1 MVKRLCI
8 LGCIG
13 LFLFGESTL
22 VLATGNSH
30 HGGHHNGGSNA
41 NANAGAR
48 ASAGATAIADVDN
61 TNVNMNT
68 NDNINV
74 NLNVNENSNTN
85 TNDNRSSATVG
96 NISMTVEKSL
106 PAANLPFVP
115 SVAPQLMGGAGATHG
130 STLPANALGIDMT
143 LTYLKNCQP
152 EFTGKDDTDDI
163 VKKGGSGMTTI
174 TFTPHSNFSKGSQ
187 DPIGKAIVA
196 MPPNTTYADFYVC
209 LGIIKTEAVLK
220 KAGLAQFGTIIND
233 TGAFAAKHL
242 KGGYKE
248 VYLVTVPK
256 VIATNMGAT
265 SNGNGLG
272 IAPGGTNV
280 MGGNT
285 LLSLGGLFSDSKG
298 YTFPSAQ
305 LGTTFLVLAKKEK
318 DTSAEVTVHKVNVGS
333 LLTP

>member
-1 MVKRLCI
+1 MVRKACI
-8 LGCIG
+8 SGYIAVCM
-13 LFLFGESTL
+13 FASSTL
-22 VLATGNSH
+22 VLATGNDNH
-30 HGGHHNGGSNA
+30 HGGHHNDGSNSSVAA
-41 NANAGAR
+41 NANAA
-48 ASAGATAIADVDN
+48 ATATATVN
-61 TNVNMNT
+61 STN
-68 NDNINV
+68 I
-74 NLNVNENSNTN
+74 NENSNTN
-85 TNDNRSSATVG
+85 TNTNTNNNTNTNDNKSSATVG
-96 NISMTVEKSL
+96 NISMTVEASL
-106 PAANLPFVP
+106 PAANIPFVP
-115 SVAPQLMGGAGATHG
+115 SATPQLMGGALGHG
-130 STLPANALGIDMT
+130 VTLPANALGVDMT
-143 LTYLKNCQP
+143 LMYLKNCQP

-209 LGIIKTEAVLK
+209 LGIIKTEAILK

-233 TGAFAAKHL
+233 TGAFTAKYM

-256 VIATNMGAT
+256 AIATNMGAT

-272 IAPGGTNV
+272 VAPGGTNV

-318 DTSAEVTVHKVNVGS
+318 DTSAEVVVHKVNVGS

>member
-1 MVKRLCI
+1 MVRKICI
-8 LGCIG
+8 LGCVG
-13 LFLFGESTL
+13 LFMFGGSTFA
-22 VLATGNSH
+22 LATGNSH

-41 NANAGAR
+41 NAGAS

-61 TNVNMNT
+61 TNVNL
-68 NDNINV
+68 NI
-74 NLNVNENSNTN
+74 NENSNTN
-85 TNDNRSSATVG
+85 TNTNSNTNTNDNKSSATIG
-96 NISMTVEKSL
+96 DISMTVESSL
-106 PAANLPFVP
+106 PAANIPFVP
-115 SVAPQLMGGAGATHG
+115 SATPHLMGGTGGGHGA
-130 STLPANALGIDMT
+130 TLPANALGVDMT

-152 EFTGKDDTDDI
+152 EFTGKDNTDDI
-163 VKKGGSGMTTI
+163 VKKGGSGMTTV

-209 LGIIKTEAVLK
+209 LGIIKTEAIFK

-233 TGAFAAKHL
+233 TGAFTAKYM

-256 VIATNMGAT
+256 AIAINMGAT

-272 IAPGGTNV
+272 VAPGGTNV

-298 YTFPSAQ
+298 YTFPSTQ
-305 LGTTFLVLAKKEK
+305 LGTTFLVLAKKEQG
-318 DTSAEVTVHKVNVGS
+318 TSADVVVHKVNVGS
-333 LLTP
+333 LIIP